1 MMQAGCVF
9 GSAAIRFDERD
20 ESLLGA
26 PLDYHTIVIG
36 EESVVAPKLA
46 TTPGSLYVMSAQQL
60 QSFSRSGSVARAS
73 LRRVARA
80 RFRNAA
86 APAPAAINP
95 KRWSIIPRAT
105 GTAATLAPEVRT
117 WSEYHA
123 ALKSLNRDA
132 ARWQLVPA
140 HETEP

>member
-1 MMQAGCVF
+1 MPAV
-9 GSAAIRFDERD
+9 S
-20 ESLLGA
+20 
-26 PLDYHTIVIG
+26 T
-36 EESVVAPKLA
+36 
-46 TTPGSLYVMSAQQL
+46 YVMSAQRL
-60 QSFSRSGSVARAS
+60 RSVSRSGAVARAS

-95 KRWSIIPRAT
+95 KRWSIIPRAS
-105 GTAATLAPEVRT
+105 GAAASLAPELRT

-140 HETEP
+140 HETEL